1 MKTLLVMMA
10 CCGCWVASA
19 ETLTWTGAATGNDCT
34 NFLAAAN
41 WSPAQA
47 PKGGDTLIMAKEVT
61 LAPCEFDFGSA
72 GLTISNS
79 AKVVSKTTFKGAGKL
94 VKDGAG
100 RFQND
105 YVCKHTGGTL
115 ILNGELY
122 QNARY
127 ENNKNGTQTKYP
139 LGTGQIEI
147 RRSATAAPLLNL
159 QNYCYVHSPILV
171 SGPYTANQRSFF
183 ENNNPNVYGLITAED
198 DFLAYCSWS
207 NGSAAGAGF
216 RGGISA
222 HGHTAHIA
230 NSDKGYATTLA
241 GEIDASLETSKGEVY
256 ITNGGGSDPTATLT
270 VKAGNCR
277 FKPDGYWRGKTIKVA
292 ESGALLSLAHPDNLT
307 PDAEIEIVSGG
318 KLEFATAFA
327 VPVAKLT
334 VAGVEKPIGIYSKA
348 NLDGVITGDGCL
360 YVGDVFAPHDPQR
373 IAWTGAAG
381 DFKWNNAVNW
391 NPQLVPTT
399 GDTAFFSSSHTVS
412 MDGNRPVEPV
422 YLPEGTLTIEVD
434 YGDANNNGFHSYVAF
449 SGPAKIVK
457 TGSGSWISRKTCAYT
472 GGTEVENGTISL
484 GASHAFGSGDI
495 TIKAENGNK
504 PYFRGLPWGP
514 TFTNKVVIVGDA
526 SSYTVL
532 TISNSLNVQ
541 GPIVSESDFTVST
554 SYGPLSLSGGVSAP
568 GHTMTYN
575 GASSYQASSSLLSGT
590 LDVAL
595 YVKGAYQRSFSCQGV
610 GLDHAL
616 SFTAGTNVL
625 NSAFTWEGTNVVV
638 SGAKTL
644 VTLGGNANLSAEAEL
659 RVSGGAKIAFD
670 GASFLCVKRL
680 FDGSNEVAA
689 GVYAASD
696 LPNVFKAGTTGK
708 VYVGQTVCQWT
719 GNGVSGEWS
728 DPDNWTSKRVPQTG
742 DVAYIAS
749 AVTLTN
755 RAGAVSI
762 DGDLVV
768 ENTMDVTWSVVLTGT
783 GKLVKRG
790 SGKFAILL
798 TKLQHTGGV
807 SIEQGVLQMD
817 QKSALGTG
825 PVWIV
830 RTETVKPQFDLSK
843 AGTSLV
849 LTNDFYILGPKS
861 TNWDIQNN
869 NDNQFNGKVVA
880 EDDFWITTCWSNNKY
895 NGTVFNATID
905 APGHTAKFTNYGW
918 YLNGKSNASIEFAT
932 ANDWNFTLGAKFE
945 GTDPDATLTTVAKT
959 VFLDGAKWAG
969 HLDVQTASG
978 KTPGTIS
985 IPAKAKI
992 KVASL
997 KVGGVVQPDGYY
1009 RKTSAPIGATPG
1021 STFVGDGVLQV
1032 GNPGLVLVVR

>member
-1 MKTLLVMMA
+1 MVVGGWGLV
-10 CCGCWVASA
+10 
-19 ETLTWTGAATGNDCT
+19 
-34 NFLAAAN
+34 
-41 WSPAQA
+41 
-47 PKGGDTLIMAKEVT
+47 
-61 LAPCEFDFGSA
+61 
-72 GLTISNS
+72 
-79 AKVVSKTTFKGAGKL
+79 
-94 VKDGAG
+94 DGM
-100 RFQND
+100 
-105 YVCKHTGGTL
+105 
-115 ILNGELY
+115 
-122 QNARY
+122 
-127 ENNKNGTQTKYP
+127 
-139 LGTGQIEI
+139 
-147 RRSATAAPLLNL
+147 
-159 QNYCYVHSPILV
+159 
-171 SGPYTANQRSFF
+171 
-183 ENNNPNVYGLITAED
+183 
-198 DFLAYCSWS
+198 
-207 NGSAAGAGF
+207 
-216 RGGISA
+216 
-222 HGHTAHIA
+222 
-230 NSDKGYATTLA
+230 
-241 GEIDASLETSKGEVY
+241 
-256 ITNGGGSDPTATLT
+256 
-270 VKAGNCR
+270 
-277 FKPDGYWRGKTIKVA
+277 
-292 ESGALLSLAHPDNLT
+292 LSLAHPDNLT

-334 VAGVEKPIGIYSKA
+334 VAGVEKPAGIYSKA
-348 NLDGVITGDGCL
+348 NLNGVITGDGCL

-373 IAWTGAAG
+373 IAWTGSAG
-381 DFKWNNAVNW
+381 DFKWNNAANW

-399 GDTAFFSSSHTVS
+399 GDTAFFSSNHTVTQDS
-412 MDGNRPVEPV
+412 NRPVEPV

-434 YGDANNNGFHSYVAF
+434 YGNANDYGFHSYVAF

-457 TGSGSWISRKTCAYT
+457 TGTGSWISRKTCAYT

-495 TIKAENGNK
+495 TIKAESGNK

-532 TISNSLNVQ
+532 TVSNALDVQ
-541 GPIVSESDFTVST
+541 GPIVSESDFTVGT

-575 GASSYQASSSLLSGT
+575 GASSYHDYDSRLSGT
-590 LDVAL
+590 YDVAL
-595 YVKGAYQRSFSCQGV
+595 SVKGAYQRSFSCQGV
-610 GLDHAL
+610 GVDHAL
-616 SFTAGTNVL
+616 SFTAGTNML
-625 NSAFTWEGTNVVV
+625 DSTFSWEGTNVVV

-644 VTLGGNANLSAEAEL
+644 VTLGGNANLSPDAEL

-670 GASFLCVKRL
+670 GAKLLNVKRL
-680 FDGSNEVAA
+680 FDGSQEVAS

-696 LPNVFKAGTTGK
+696 LPNVFKAGTTGE
-708 VYVGQTVCQWT
+708 VCVGQAVCLWT

-728 DPDNWTSKRVPQTG
+728 DPDNWLLRRVPQGG
-742 DVAYIAS
+742 DTAYIAS
-749 AVTLTN
+749 AVTITN

-830 RTETVKPQFDLSK
+830 RTETMKPQFDLSK

-905 APGHTAKFTNYGW
+905 APGHTAKFTNFGW
-918 YLNGKSNASIEFAT
+918 FLNGKSNASIEFAT
-932 ANDWNFTLGAKFE
+932 ANEWNCTLGAKFE

-959 VFLDGAKWAG
+959 FFQDGAKWQG
-969 HLDVQTASG
+969 RLDVETASG
-978 KTPGTIS
+978 KTPGTVS
-985 IPAKAKI
+985 IPAKTKI
-992 KVASL
+992 RVGSL
-997 KVGGVVQPDGYY
+997 VIGGVTQPCGLY
-1009 RKTSAPIGATPG
+1009 RKTSAPAGSTPG
-1021 STFVGDGVLQV
+1021 DTFVGDGTLAV
-1032 GNPGLVLVVR
+1032 GNPGMVLQVR